1 MNTPIWVTL
10 RTIVVT
16 VAWQS
21 VSLARAQL
29 SGTREVIREFLYPRP
44 HAVKITGEGELHASK
59 YVAIVS
65 LLITTEDR
73 DLSVAMS
80 QNQSLRDT
88 LIAGF
93 TAAGIS
99 GAAINNARDCSVPQF
114 SLMGRK
120 PNSRKFLPGFKW
132 KLALRNT
139 CSCCGP
145 RPTSAKRKSLT
156 AVNLN
161 TATKISLNAKYASWQ
176 SKTLWRKKLTTK
188 PVSGLNYAPS
198 NSRPIALASQK
209 LPLQTLLLPIHLMK

>member
-1 MNTPIWVTL
+1 MNTPIRVTL

-88 LIAGF
+88 LIDGF
-93 TAAGIS
+93 TAAGIER
-99 GAAINNARDCSVPQF
+99 GNQQRAFLQRAAI
-114 SLMGRK
+114 
-120 PNSRKFLPGFKW
+120 
-132 KLALRNT
+132 
-139 CSCCGP
+139 
-145 RPTSAKRKSLT
+145 RPAW
-156 AVNLN
+156 A
-161 TATKISLNAKYASWQ
+161 Q
-176 SKTLWRKKLTTK
+176 SECL
-188 PVSGLNYAPS
+188 
-198 NSRPIALASQK
+198 
-209 LPLQTLLLPIHLMK
+209 